1 MKELNDFEIEE
12 ATGGKSVGVD
22 GGHDCPPEHTCGGFC
37 AKDKWKKDTSCDNC
51 QAYSGNNRCRL

>member
-22 GGHDCPPEHTCGGFC
+22 GGHDCPPEHYCDLFNGKYGS
-37 AKDKWKKDTSCDNC
+37 KDKSCDNC
-51 QAYSGNNRCRL
+51 RQYSGNNRCRL